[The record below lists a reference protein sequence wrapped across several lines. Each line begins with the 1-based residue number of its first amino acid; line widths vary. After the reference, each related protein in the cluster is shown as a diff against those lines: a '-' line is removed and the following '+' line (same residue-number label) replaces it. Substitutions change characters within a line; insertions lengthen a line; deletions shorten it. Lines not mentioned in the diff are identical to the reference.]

1 MKSPKKNTA
10 NSLVPKWEEITA
22 LFKTRS
28 AFRPHKFWKYGLTS
42 RLDKNRLSLLRQTKQ
57 AISLG
62 QILDTLPNRDVKAL
76 RTFAAINQEQAAV
89 GFRVTMVTNITVPVG
104 FLAIL
109 HQLSPNGL
117 GALIFSFYEKELLF
131 MSVLG
136 IVIVTLVIGIA
147 LFALATLSQAR
158 DIRNLTDLHAAE
170 RGIYFGLEDMEELS
184 LT

>member
-1 MKSPKKNTA
+1 MQT
-10 NSLVPKWEEITA
+10 WENITT

-28 AFRPHKFWKYGLTS
+28 AFRPHKYWQMGLTS
-42 RLDKNRLSLLRQTKQ
+42 RLDINRLSLLRKTKQ
-57 AISLG
+57 ARKLDN
-62 QILDTLPNRDVKAL
+62 ILSDLPNRDVKAL
-76 RTFAAINQEQAAV
+76 RTFAAINQEQSTA

-117 GALIFSFYEKELLF
+117 GALLFSFYERELLF
-131 MSVLG
+131 MGVLG
-136 IVIVTLVIGIA
+136 IVIATLVIGIA

-158 DIRNLTDLHAAE
+158 DIRNLIDLHSAE
-170 RGIYFGLEDMEELS
+170 RGIYFGLEDMEELT